1 MRLALVGKLIER
13 ALDRCFV
20 GDLRSRAKRAEPRR
34 ALAIVGEQAM
44 HVSAGDEAVL
54 RGRPVDAPIGEA
66 QKRPGAI
73 RAPCLADMHLVAAK
87 GRAVGDALA
96 LDLTKG
102 LFASQH
108 GLDVEQ
114 AKALGFARRSLDPVT
129 VGDPVGLVGPYPAAI
144 VINGQA
150 LDLVRVS

>member
-1 MRLALVGKLIER
+1 
-13 ALDRCFV
+13 
-20 GDLRSRAKRAEPRR
+20 
-34 ALAIVGEQAM
+34 M

-54 RGRPVDAPIGEA
+54 GGRAVEPPIGEA

-73 RAPCLADMHLVAAK
+73 WALGLPDMHLVAVK

-96 LDLTKG
+96 FDLTKG

-114 AKALGFARRSLDPVT
+114 AKALGFARRSLDPFR
-129 VGDPVGLVGPYPAAI
+129 VGDAGPEHLIAA
-144 VINGQA
+144 A
-150 LDLVRVS
+150 D